1 MSTVYHTFS
10 VPSFPLQSTFEKRW
24 SHVEL
29 LLRLHFVARND
40 DVHLD
45 ALLQDAQQHLW
56 KIYATETE
64 LLTVSSDAQWV
75 QTALQ
80 GVLRID
86 ENQSQ
91 FNQQF
96 EIIERRLHHW
106 ARQHFKAEL
115 VEDIVQSAFIK
126 LWDDYQRHQHEWDTK
141 PESFWVSSGKL
152 AMKSAARDLRSQ
164 TQHRKGS
171 SRRHEPCEWITHM
184 LSEHEFTAFHDDDEQ
199 NDLLDLLSQNSDLDI
214 HGKETQRANLRL
226 DLEKLLKTVQAHYR
240 PAIFE
245 RCLLVLERLSEGYT
259 PAEIRLELGWTK
271 VTYESTMTLI
281 RRMSRFAEDYQ
292 RAPNRCTKMSEAE
305 IARIHALRASGCT
318 QPEIARLVG
327 RHVKTVWAVTQRAA
341 QA

>member
-1 MSTVYHTFS
+1 
-10 VPSFPLQSTFEKRW
+10 
-24 SHVEL
+24 
-29 LLRLHFVARND
+29 
-40 DVHLD
+40 
-45 ALLQDAQQHLW
+45 
-56 KIYATETE
+56 
-64 LLTVSSDAQWV
+64 
-75 QTALQ
+75 
-80 GVLRID
+80 
-86 ENQSQ
+86 
-91 FNQQF
+91 
-96 EIIERRLHHW
+96 
-106 ARQHFKAEL
+106 
-115 VEDIVQSAFIK
+115 
-126 LWDDYQRHQHEWDTK
+126 
-141 PESFWVSSGKL
+141 
-152 AMKSAARDLRSQ
+152 
-164 TQHRKGS
+164 
-171 SRRHEPCEWITHM
+171 M

-292 RAPNRCTKMSEAE
+292 RAPNRCTKMSAAE